1 MRSYLLKLPFSLS
14 ISSLLFTYT
23 VYLAGLFTLGDA
35 YMRWLLIGVLI
46 SSALLFSSTH
56 PRGWMNTRA
65 VQNTLLVLTGLAAG
79 CGTFLASGMDDMY
92 SSFLTIIGYL
102 LLAGIVFGIYQTTL
116 SAESATIAK
125 VLHALSITSGI
136 AVTLGTLYFLYIFF
150 LFSEDGNG
158 SIWKLFIP
166 LVIYGI
172 LYLIQMKALKVQR
185 RWIAYTVAVIQIL
198 MPVLLILIWKSVAG
212 EGGL

>member
-23 VYLAGLFTLGDA
+23 VYLVGLFTLGDA
-35 YMRWLLIGVLI
+35 YMSWLLIGVLI

-56 PRGWMNTRA
+56 PRSWMNKRA

-79 CGTFLASGMDDMY
+79 CGTFLASDMNQMY
-92 SSFLTIIGYL
+92 SSLLTIIGYL
-102 LLAGIVFGIYQTTL
+102 LLAGIIIGIYQTTL
-116 SAESATIAK
+116 RAESATDAK
-125 VLHALSITSGI
+125 VLHVLSITSGI

-158 SIWKLFIP
+158 SIWKVFIP
-166 LVIYGI
+166 LMIYGI
-172 LYLIQMKALKVQR
+172 IYPIQMKALKVQR
-185 RWIAYTVAVIQIL
+185 RWIAYTFAVIQIL
-198 MPVLLILIWKSVAG
+198 TTVLLILIWKAVAG